1 MFAFKTSSRWLLGVP
16 IAPAAPQGRAPRARG
31 CQVWGTGSAAAPLVV
46 PALCPWGLAS
56 RVPRSHDTV
65 FPRCCC
71 SSCGSRVGSCE
82 GAGRQGRAGLPQAAG
97 NAGAEEGFPAP
108 AQLPKRPFIWQLMQ
122 KNKSA
127 EQSWFSLAHFGMLLL
142 CSCQIHFA
150 GSLEQGLSHCLCC
163 RRAGPSLRRRQAARS
178 SGPAAPTACTHPH
191 PPLLLCLHSRGAAA
205 VPRAQ
210 GLEGFHLLGH
220 FCGVQPSQT
229 SNKAV
234 CLLTS

>member
-31 CQVWGTGSAAAPLVV
+31 CQVWGTGSAGAPLAV
-46 PALCPWGLAS
+46 PALCPSGPAS
-56 RVPRSHDTV
+56 RVPQSHNTV
-65 FPRCCC
+65 FPWCCC

-163 RRAGPSLRRRQAARS
+163 RRAGPSLQRRQAARS
-178 SGPAAPTACTHPH
+178 SGPRCAHGTHSSAPTAAALPAQLGCSCC
-191 PPLLLCLHSRGAAA
+191 PLS
-205 VPRAQ
+205 PR
-210 GLEGFHLLGH
+210 
-220 FCGVQPSQT
+220 P
-229 SNKAV
+229 
-234 CLLTS
+234 